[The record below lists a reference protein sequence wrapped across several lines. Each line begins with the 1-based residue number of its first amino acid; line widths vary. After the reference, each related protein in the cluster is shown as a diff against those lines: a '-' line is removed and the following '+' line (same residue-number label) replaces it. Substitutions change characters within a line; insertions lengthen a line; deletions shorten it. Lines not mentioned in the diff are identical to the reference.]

1 MSTINKRKLDNK
13 HAKDEGPASKSSKS
27 NVETSKM
34 RNKTKNEILKCYE
47 DLCERFNLLQIEYEK
62 LAADK
67 EIHDQVKSDL
77 EEANDKLEEKLN
89 KMERP
94 FQDFSCTDCG
104 YPCQSISDL
113 GEHMYEFHKGEEWD
127 EIYSCKYCEMK
138 YPTKRDL
145 MIHRKRSH
153 SEKVNI
159 CKYFIKGTCHFE
171 DRCWF
176 KHVKD
181 QTNSINLKCGFCGK
195 QLESKSDLMNHIK
208 QNHSRK
214 VQMCKHIIAG
224 NYCFH
229 ETNCWFKHVEDK
241 SS

>member
-47 DLCERFNLLQIEYEK
+47 DLCEKFNLLQIEYEK

-127 EIYSCKYCEMK
+127 EVYSCQYCEMK

-145 MIHRKRSH
+145 MVYRKRNH
-153 SEKVNI
+153 GEKVNI
-159 CKYFIKGTCHFE
+159 CKYFI
-171 DRCWF
+171 
-176 KHVKD
+176 
-181 QTNSINLKCGFCGK
+181 
-195 QLESKSDLMNHIK
+195 
-208 QNHSRK
+208 
-214 VQMCKHIIAG
+214 
-224 NYCFH
+224 
-229 ETNCWFKHVEDK
+229 
-241 SS
+241 